1 MNFNWASVFL
11 ALHLTALVFWLGPT
25 LGAWMVLRAGERRAV
40 QEREMAWVWQ
50 VFLQL
55 MWWEHGA
62 FLVLVASG
70 TGMILTIGYPLSTP
84 WLEWK
89 LGLVVGILV
98 PLEII
103 DSYFAHYRLPRIYG
117 PNISPTRHDRAWV
130 RRYHGFTRLVIPVFI
145 FLIPLLFYLT
155 IFKPAA

>member
-11 ALHLTALVFWLGPT
+11 ALHLAALVFWLGPT
-25 LGAWMVLRAGERRAV
+25 LGAWMVLRAGEKRAAPK
-40 QEREMAWVWQ
+40 REMGWVWGT
-50 VFLQL
+50 FLRL

-62 FLVLVASG
+62 FVVLVVSG
-70 TGMILTIGYPLSTP
+70 IGMILTIGYPLSTP

-117 PNISPTRHDRAWV
+117 GNIGATRHEQAWV
-130 RRYHGFTRLVIPVFI
+130 RRYHRFTRLVIPVFI
-145 FLIPLLFYLT
+145 FLIPLLFYLA
-155 IFKPAA
+155 IFKPAV